1 MQLTKVFTL
10 LTGLAATVYAFVIP
24 ADNLAIAP
32 TPCVSS
38 TDANQ
43 CTLSIFTDRLM
54 GRRLMGLWNNK
65 CEHIGRVGTE
75 EDWASFYG
83 QWSIGGRGLKW
94 TAELTIDGDK
104 YGQPLGGIW
113 YAGRYTN
120 LDSGVRYNCNDDNKD
135 SECTRVPFNCS

>member
-10 LTGLAATVYAFVIP
+10 LTGLAATIYAFVIP

-54 GRRLMGLWNNK
+54 GRRLMGLWNSK
-65 CEHIGRVGTE
+65 YLHYP
-75 EDWASFYG
+75 S
-83 QWSIGGRGLKW
+83 SGL
-94 TAELTIDGDK
+94 LTPK
-104 YGQPLGGIW
+104 
-113 YAGRYTN
+113 
-120 LDSGVRYNCNDDNKD
+120 
-135 SECTRVPFNCS
+135 SEG